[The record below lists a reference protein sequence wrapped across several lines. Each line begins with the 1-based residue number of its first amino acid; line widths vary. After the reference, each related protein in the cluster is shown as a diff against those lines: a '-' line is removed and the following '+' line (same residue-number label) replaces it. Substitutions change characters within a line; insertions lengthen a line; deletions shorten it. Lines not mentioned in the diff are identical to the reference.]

1 MADAMWALIGV
12 AVGAGITG
20 LVNWIQ
26 QTRQFA
32 HDREMFTL
40 KNKSADMVKAILAE
54 MLNHRRYVE
63 RSFEALKKSVGGY
76 PDEAIRQFLHEIG
89 ARRTERDDGAE
100 EWWYLTSRQQERAA
114 RSGRG
119 RPRNCLSLKVRSRKA
134 RRVDVSASC
143 ATPSCFTFPVG
154 RLVRVEFRRP
164 TIPAETLSL
173 YFTELHDCVLR
184 SQNSTGAHRACGI
197 VFRCR
202 M

>member
-26 QTRQFA
+26 QSRQFA

-40 KNKSADMVKAILAE
+40 KSKSADMVKAILAE

-76 PDEAIRQFLHEIG
+76 SDEAIRQFLHEIG

-100 EWWYLTSRQQERAA
+100 EWWYLTSRQQERVNRIRPGQTGELALFEGDEQRSEAQVEMLIPGSHQAA
-114 RSGRG
+114 GKSV
-119 RPRNCLSLKVRSRKA
+119 PKQENA
-134 RRVDVSASC
+134 
-143 ATPSCFTFPVG
+143 
-154 RLVRVEFRRP
+154 
-164 TIPAETLSL
+164 
-173 YFTELHDCVLR
+173 
-184 SQNSTGAHRACGI
+184 
-197 VFRCR
+197 
-202 M
+202 

>member
-26 QTRQFA
+26 QSRQFA

-40 KNKSADMVKAILAE
+40 KSTSADMVKAILAE

-76 PDEAIRQFLHEIG
+76 SDEAIRQFLHEIG

-100 EWWYLTSRQQERAA
+100 EWWYLTSRQQERVA
-114 RSGRG
+114 RV
-119 RPRNCLSLKVRSRKA
+119 RPGQTGELPLFEGDEQRSEIP
-134 RRVDVSASC
+134 VEWSAP
-143 ATPSCFTFPVG
+143 AVG
-154 RLVRVEFRRP
+154 KP
-164 TIPAETLSL
+164 P
-173 YFTELHDCVLR
+173 
-184 SQNSTGAHRACGI
+184 
-197 VFRCR
+197 
-202 M
+202 

>member
-1 MADAMWALIGV
+1 MWALIGV

-26 QTRQFA
+26 QSRQFA

-76 PDEAIRQFLHEIG
+76 SDEAIRQFLHEIG

-100 EWWYLTSRQQERAA
+100 EWWYLTSRQQERVV
-114 RSGRG
+114 
-119 RPRNCLSLKVRSRKA
+119 RPRPGRTEELPLFADDEQRNEIPVE
-134 RRVDVSASC
+134 SA
-143 ATPSCFTFPVG
+143 APAVG
-154 RLVRVEFRRP
+154 KPF
-164 TIPAETLSL
+164 
-173 YFTELHDCVLR
+173 
-184 SQNSTGAHRACGI
+184 
-197 VFRCR
+197 
-202 M
+202 

>member
-26 QTRQFA
+26 QSRQFA

-76 PDEAIRQFLHEIG
+76 SDEAIRQFLHEIG

-100 EWWYLTSRQQERAA
+100 EWWYLTSRQEERAT
-114 RSGRG
+114 RIKPGQTG
-119 RPRNCLSLKVRSRKA
+119 
-134 RRVDVSASC
+134 
-143 ATPSCFTFPVG
+143 
-154 RLVRVEFRRP
+154 
-164 TIPAETLSL
+164 
-173 YFTELHDCVLR
+173 ELPLFEGP
-184 SQNSTGAHRACGI
+184 QQENA
-197 VFRCR
+197 
-202 M
+202 

>member
-1 MADAMWALIGV
+1 VADAMWALIGV

-26 QTRQFA
+26 QSRQFA

-76 PDEAIRQFLHEIG
+76 SDEAIRQFLHEIG

-100 EWWYLTSRQQERAA
+100 EWWYLTSRQQERVT
-114 RSGRG
+114 
-119 RPRNCLSLKVRSRKA
+119 RPRPGRTEELPLFSDDEQRSEIPVEGAAPAVGK
-134 RRVDVSASC
+134 
-143 ATPSCFTFPVG
+143 PS
-154 RLVRVEFRRP
+154 
-164 TIPAETLSL
+164 
-173 YFTELHDCVLR
+173 
-184 SQNSTGAHRACGI
+184 
-197 VFRCR
+197 
-202 M
+202 

>member
-26 QTRQFA
+26 QSRQFA

-40 KNKSADMVKAILAE
+40 KSKSADMVKAILAE

-76 PDEAIRQFLHEIG
+76 SDEAIRQFLHEIG

-100 EWWYLTSRQQERAA
+100 EWWYLTSRQQERVNRIRPGQTGELALFEGDEQRSEAQVEMPMPGSHQAA
-114 RSGRG
+114 GKSV
-119 RPRNCLSLKVRSRKA
+119 PKQENA
-134 RRVDVSASC
+134 
-143 ATPSCFTFPVG
+143 
-154 RLVRVEFRRP
+154 
-164 TIPAETLSL
+164 
-173 YFTELHDCVLR
+173 
-184 SQNSTGAHRACGI
+184 
-197 VFRCR
+197 
-202 M
+202 

>member
-1 MADAMWALIGV
+1 VADAMWALIGV

-26 QTRQFA
+26 QSRQFA

-76 PDEAIRQFLHEIG
+76 SDEAIRQFLHEIG

-100 EWWYLTSRQQERAA
+100 EWWYLTSRHQAGADRGTAA
-114 RSGRG
+114 
-119 RPRNCLSLKVRSRKA
+119 V
-134 RRVDVSASC
+134 
-143 ATPSCFTFPVG
+143 
-154 RLVRVEFRRP
+154 
-164 TIPAETLSL
+164 
-173 YFTELHDCVLR
+173 
-184 SQNSTGAHRACGI
+184 
-197 VFRCR
+197 CR
-202 M
+202 

>member
-1 MADAMWALIGV
+1 VADAMWALIGV

-26 QTRQFA
+26 QSRQFA

-76 PDEAIRQFLHEIG
+76 SDEAIRQFLHEIG

-100 EWWYLTSRQQERAA
+100 EWWYLTSRQQERATRP
-114 RSGRG
+114 RSGQTEEL
-119 RPRNCLSLKVRSRKA
+119 PLFADDEQRSEMP
-134 RRVDVSASC
+134 VEG
-143 ATPSCFTFPVG
+143 ATPAVSK
-154 RLVRVEFRRP
+154 
-164 TIPAETLSL
+164 PA
-173 YFTELHDCVLR
+173 
-184 SQNSTGAHRACGI
+184 
-197 VFRCR
+197 
-202 M
+202 